1 MVKSGFPSKESSYN
15 ARDVDSISGLE
26 SVPGKANGNPFQYSC
41 WEISWTEEPG
51 GLQSIGSQESWTQL
65 SY

>member
-1 MVKSGFPSKESSYN
+1 MVKRDFPSKESYN

-26 SVPGKANGNPFQYSC
+26 RVPGKTNGNPFQYSC
-41 WEISWTEEPG
+41 WEIPWTEEPG